1 MLQWAQAPPRPVS
14 PPSPLAAPPRAPSPP
29 TSQPGPVLRQVELQ
43 QRQPV
48 PFPQIQ
54 DLVEAVPRLRVTD
67 GPAAT
72 HAAAA
77 SHLADEPER
86 ARASSSGVRA

>member
-1 MLQWAQAPPRPVS
+1 M
-14 PPSPLAAPPRAPSPP
+14 
-29 TSQPGPVLRQVELQ
+29 ELQ

-54 DLVEAVPRLRVTD
+54 DLVEAVPRLRVAD

-86 ARASSSGVRA
+86 ARASSSVRA